1 MFPDGIVWTD
11 IVETDGFLLHFKL
24 FAYLFFKKKRYGELK
39 DGIILWVETSL
50 GDFR

>member
-11 IVETDGFLLHFKL
+11 VVETDGFLLHFKL
-24 FAYLFFKKKRYGELK
+24 FIFFFKKKRYGELK
-39 DGIILWVETSL
+39 DGIILRVETSL